1 MTDHRRKSKRVLR
14 RDRPRK
20 PRRPPIPA
28 PKIES
33 GTRPER
39 DLSFDLDWG
48 MDDAE
53 RGLLDAEFD
62 EKGAPF

>member
-1 MTDHRRKSKRVLR
+1 MTDHRRKGKRVLR

-33 GTRPER
+33 GIRPEGR
-39 DLSFDLDWG
+39 MYDEMEIVGGDL
-48 MDDAE
+48 E
-53 RGLLDAEFD
+53 VLLDAEFD
-62 EKGAPF
+62 E